1 MVQVLVLTY
10 LRNDIHLSPFSR
22 LRPLV
27 VGSGDGA
34 PPVPAVRPG
43 AANGRERRVLV
54 PGHRVGEAGKVIQ
67 ERGGR
72 LPDKVCFICVFFIK
86 NIFGLFLAGGF

>member
-1 MVQVLVLTY
+1 M
-10 LRNDIHLSPFSR
+10 
-22 LRPLV
+22 

-72 LPDKVCFICVFFIK
+72 LPDKVCFYLCFFFKKI
-86 NIFGLFLAGGF
+86 IFGLFLAGGF